1 MLTIV
6 LTYYKSG
13 VRHIMKSGLG
23 LRNRAMHSRP
33 RSKRKTE
40 STHTPTKRVMSRF
53 ALVSLGFLLI
63 LNCGV
68 ALGQDKRLDSAD
80 QFLQG
85 SQWIKVHLLD
95 DHAQPPVSFVYD
107 RQGSNSLL
115 KGWSKR
121 IETEQLDSVRTEHI
135 VRWSDAKT
143 GLEFRVEALE
153 FANSPVVEWTAYFKN
168 AGKVDAPI
176 LEYVQALDV
185 SIPVA
190 GERIPTVLYS
200 KGCGVMDTYAL
211 VKKPLNQLESFQ
223 ISSENGGKTVETIPF
238 FDLETSGR
246 GLIGAVGWPGKWAV
260 NFSRP
265 TEGAIAVS
273 AGMEGT
279 HLSLHP
285 GEEIRTPEILLL
297 PWIGDDIDAHNV
309 LRRHILKYHTPH
321 YDGKPVVLPVSHL
334 GWGGMK
340 TSTSLQLIDQ
350 ITKEN
355 IGFENFWMD
364 AGWYGADRPVDEF
377 QVFGKEDWFL
387 HAGNWRVNEVP
398 HPDGKGLRP
407 ISDAAHAKSMKFLL
421 WFEPE
426 RAVVGTPLTIQH
438 PDWFIGEVTTNFEG
452 NTERPLVKFRMFDF
466 GNPEARQYMID
477 SMSDLVTKEGIDIYR
492 QDCNFA
498 LAPFWEQADTRDRQG
513 ITQIRYAEGLLKFWD
528 ELRRRHPQLI
538 LDIVQR
544 GDLETISRAVDLSR
558 ADYPVSPDAD
568 PVGAQVSTE
577 GLAYWRPHFGT
588 LLQVRPRDTYHFRSG
603 MAPGLA
609 FALFNVA
616 GYPNQVGSFIPTDF
630 PYEWM
635 RDMVAQLKVIRPYY
649 YGDYYPLLPC
659 SENSDCA
666 TDPSKESSAAFEWAA
681 WQFNRPEQ
689 GDGMVQA
696 FRRDE
701 DDEPS
706 KNLPL
711 RGLDA
716 AATYEVKNLDTPT
729 TIQISGREL
738 MQHGLHVEIREKREA
753 VIIVYK
759 EVR

>member
-1 MLTIV
+1 MVHNPAIHRGITARREQEPNHTVIG
-6 LTYYKSG
+6 SEQG
-13 VRHIMKSGLG
+13 VR
-23 LRNRAMHSRP
+23 
-33 RSKRKTE
+33 
-40 STHTPTKRVMSRF
+40 F
-53 ALVSLGFLLI
+53 LVLVILGFILI
-63 LNCGV
+63 TNYAKAAALNKPEG
-68 ALGQDKRLDSAD
+68 LHQDN
-80 QFLQG
+80 
-85 SQWIKVHLLD
+85 QWLKEHLLND
-95 DHAQPPVSFVYD
+95 NAQPPFSFAYD
-107 RQGSNSLL
+107 RQGSAALL
-115 KGWSKR
+115 KAWPRR
-121 IETEQLDSVRTEHI
+121 IETTQLDDIRTEHSI
-135 VRWSDAKT
+135 IWTDPKT
-143 GLEFRVEALE
+143 GLRVRLEVLE

-168 AGKVDAPI
+168 DGKADAPI

-185 SIPVA
+185 SFPVA
-190 GERIPTVLYS
+190 GQGLPTILYS
-200 KGCGVMDTYAL
+200 KGCGVMDTYSL
-211 VKKPLNQLESFQ
+211 QKKSLNQLESFQ
-223 ISSENGGKTVETIPF
+223 LSSESGGKTVETIPF
-238 FDLETSGR
+238 FDIMTAGR
-246 GLIGAVGWPGKWAV
+246 GLIGALGWPGNWAI

-265 TEGAIAVS
+265 TEAAIAIS
-273 AGMEGT
+273 AGMGAT

-285 GEEIRTPEILLL
+285 GEEIRTPEVLLF
-297 PWIGDDIDAHNV
+297 PWVGDDIVAHNV
-309 LRRHILKYHTPH
+309 LRRHILKYHTPQ

-340 TSTSLQLIDQ
+340 TSTSLRLIEQ

-387 HAGNWRVNEVP
+387 HAGDWRVNEVP
-398 HPDGKGLRP
+398 HPDGLGLRP
-407 ISDAAHAKSMKFLL
+407 ISDAAHAHGMKFLL

-466 GNPEARQYMID
+466 GNPKARQFMID
-477 SMSDLVTKEGIDIYR
+477 SMSDLITKEGIDIYR

-498 LAPFWEQADTRDRQG
+498 LAPFWAQADAKDRQG
-513 ITQIRYAEGLLKFWD
+513 ITQIRYVEGLLQFWD

-568 PVGAQVSTE
+568 PIGAQVSTE

-588 LLQVRPRDTYHFRSG
+588 LLQVRPLDTYHFRSG

-616 GYPNQVGSFIPTDF
+616 GYPNQVGSFIPADF

-635 RDMVAQLKVIRPYY
+635 RNMVAQLKLVRPYY

-666 TDPSKESSAAFEWAA
+666 TDPSKERSAAFEWAA
-681 WQFNRPEQ
+681 WQFDRPEQ
-689 GDGMVQA
+689 GDGMLQI

-701 DDEPS
+701 SDVMTQ
-706 KNLPL
+706 NLRL
-711 RGLDA
+711 RGLDP
-716 AATYEVKNLDTPT
+716 AATYEVTDLDTKLPRT
-729 TIQISGREL
+729 ISGRDL
-738 MQHGLHVEIREKREA
+738 LQQGLHVEIKQKRDA
-753 VIIVYK
+753 AIVIYK
-759 EVR
+759 KSR